1 MTEIPAALIEA
12 HRNNLKRYCRLL
24 ATDLTDLERD
34 YIHRRIAETQREL
47 DRINVTQMELIDYE
61 ERDNLYDVAAPP
73 RIGRR
78 RPHRALGNRSRDL
91 PKGPSL
97 SRTI

>member
-47 DRINVTQMELIDYE
+47 DRINVRQMELIDHE
-61 ERDNLYDVAAPP
+61 DRDNLYDVAAPP

-78 RPHRALGNRSRDL
+78 RSPRPSGLPLGAFPKDRASCG
-91 PKGPSL
+91 
-97 SRTI
+97 